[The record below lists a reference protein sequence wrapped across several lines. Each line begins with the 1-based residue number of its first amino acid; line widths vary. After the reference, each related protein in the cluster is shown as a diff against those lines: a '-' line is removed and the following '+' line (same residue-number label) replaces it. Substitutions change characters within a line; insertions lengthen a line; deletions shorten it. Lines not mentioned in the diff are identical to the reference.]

1 MYQDYFGIEENPF
14 SLTPDPRYLYMA
26 RGHQE
31 ALAHLLYGVSE
42 GGGFVMLTG
51 EVGTGK
57 TSVCRCLLEQLPD
70 EAQVALILNP
80 RQSEVELLSNIC
92 DELGIGAP
100 AADSVKT
107 LVDRLNQHLLSLHA
121 EGRHAVLIIDEAQ
134 NLSPAVMEQVRLLTN
149 LETDKRKLLQ
159 IIFIGQPE
167 LGDLLNRKDLRQ
179 LAQRIS
185 ARFHLDPL
193 SAAEARDYI
202 AHRLAVGGI
211 GHEVFTA
218 GARAEIY
225 KHSRGVPRLINSLC
239 DRCLLA
245 AYVQETRQIDRKIV
259 RAAASEVLGRR
270 TQRPPRRRAVL
281 PWAVATAA
289 VAVAVIALAVPR
301 DFGDTKV
308 VRSFASV
315 AEPAATPAAS
325 ETAAAVPDTK
335 PVEAPA
341 ESPPIA
347 TSTALAAVVSPES
360 APEPVATSIADGE
373 PEIAVAEAP
382 PVDQAA
388 ESVQLGVVEPATVTT
403 VEPNPPVEA
412 VETVQQSAALPMA
425 EATAEPAPT
434 VEAVESAQ
442 QSTALP
448 VAGVAADPSPLDP
461 AVENAGQMAAL
472 PAPGAGEDPSPAD
485 QAAPV
490 AEPKTLLTLDELFA
504 AKDLADSRTAGFER
518 LFAFWQQDF
527 DAVAGSEPCD
537 KALQAKLQCL
547 EGHGSLKTLADL
559 GRPALLPLNRPDGG
573 RIDVVVTG
581 LDGVW
586 AMLEAGP
593 HKLRV
598 RAADVAAAWSGDFVV
613 LWRPPAVYHRL
624 VALGQSGAD
633 VVWLKNRLAELD
645 GEPADEAAEATFD
658 ADLEA
663 RVVAFQR
670 SRPLR
675 VDGIVGPRTLMQLNS
690 ALGTPGIAVL
700 SAAEP

>member
-31 ALAHLLYGVSE
+31 ALAHLLYGVRE
-42 GGGFVMLTG
+42 GGGFVLLTG

-80 RQSEVELLSNIC
+80 RQNEVELLSNIC
-92 DELGIGAP
+92 DELGIDAP
-100 AADSVKT
+100 PVDSVKT
-107 LVDRLNQHLLSLHA
+107 LVDRLNRHLLSLHA

-149 LETDKRKLLQ
+149 LETDKQKLLQ

-167 LGDLLNRKDLRQ
+167 LGDLLNREDLRQ

-211 GHEVFTA
+211 GHEIFTA

-270 TQRPPRRRAVL
+270 TKRPPRRRTIL

-308 VRSFASV
+308 VPSTASV
-315 AEPAATPAAS
+315 TEAASPPAGS
-325 ETAAAVPDTK
+325 ETAAAAQGP
-335 PVEAPA
+335 EPA
-341 ESPPIA
+341 EASLEPVPSA
-347 TSTALAAVVSPES
+347 TSAAQAAAVPPEND
-360 APEPVATSIADGE
+360 PIVTPGMGGE
-373 PEIAVAEAP
+373 PETAMAGPIP
-382 PVDQAA
+382 IDQAA
-388 ESVQLGVVEPATVTT
+388 ESVRQSATVPAAGATE
-403 VEPNPPVEA
+403 EPTPLVEA
-412 VETVQQSAALPMA
+412 VESVQQIAAVSAAG
-425 EATAEPAPT
+425 ATAEPAPT
-434 VEAVESAQ
+434 VEAAQSVQQSPADPVVES
-442 QSTALP
+442 
-448 VAGVAADPSPLDP
+448 V
-461 AVENAGQMAAL
+461 GQMAAL
-472 PAPGAGEDPSPAD
+472 PAAGPSADPSPVD
-485 QAAPV
+485 PAAPG
-490 AEPKTLLTLDELFA
+490 AEPTTLLTLDQLFA
-504 AKDLADSRTAGFER
+504 ANDLTGSRTAGFER
-518 LFAFWQQDF
+518 LFELWQQDF
-527 DAVAGSEPCD
+527 GALAGSEPCA
-537 KALQAKLQCL
+537 KALQANLQCL
-547 EGHGSLKTLADL
+547 RGRGNLKALADL
-559 GRPALLPLNRPDGG
+559 GRPALLPLDNPDGG
-573 RIDVVVTG
+573 RIDVVLTG
-581 LDGVW
+581 LEGPWVT
-586 AMLEAGP
+586 LEAGP
-593 HKLRV
+593 YRLRE
-598 RAADVAAAWSGDFVV
+598 RAEDVAAAWSGDYTV
-613 LWRPPAVYHRL
+613 LWRPPAAYYRQL
-624 VALGQSGAD
+624 VRGQSGAD
-633 VVWLKNRLAELD
+633 VAWLKDRLAELG
-645 GEPADEAAEATFD
+645 GEPSDGAAEATFD
-658 ADLEA
+658 AALEA
-663 RVVAFQR
+663 QVVAFQR
-670 SRPLR
+670 SRPLQ

-690 ALGTPGIAVL
+690 ALGAPNIAVL

>member
-31 ALAHLLYGVSE
+31 ALAHLLYGVKE
-42 GGGFVMLTG
+42 GGGFVLLTG

-100 AADSVKT
+100 PADSVKT

-259 RAAASEVLGRR
+259 RAAASEVLGQK
-270 TQRPPRRRAVL
+270 TKRPPRRRVVL

-289 VAVAVIALAVPR
+289 VVVAVIALAVPR
-301 DFGDTKV
+301 DFGATKV
-308 VRSFASV
+308 VQSSVSV
-315 AEPAATPAAS
+315 AESAAPSAAA
-325 ETAAAVPDTK
+325 ETAAAVPEPT

-341 ESPPIA
+341 ESTPIA

-360 APEPVATSIADGE
+360 ASGPVATPGADDE

-388 ESVQLGVVEPATVTT
+388 EGARLGVVEPATVTT
-403 VEPNPPVEA
+403 ADPNLPVEA
-412 VETVQQSAALPMA
+412 GETVQQSAALPVA

-434 VEAVESAQ
+434 IEAVESAQ
-442 QSTALP
+442 
-448 VAGVAADPSPLDP
+448 
-461 AVENAGQMAAL
+461 QMAAL
-472 PAPGAGEDPSPAD
+472 PAPGAGQDPSPAD
-485 QAAPV
+485 QTAPV
-490 AEPKTLLTLDELFA
+490 AEPRTLLTLDELFA

-527 DAVAGSEPCD
+527 GAVAGSEPCD

-547 EGHGSLKTLADL
+547 EGRGSLKTLADL
-559 GRPALLPLNRPDGG
+559 GRPALLPLNRPGGG
-573 RIDVVVTG
+573 RFDVVVTG
-581 LDGVW
+581 LEGPWVT
-586 AMLEAGP
+586 LEAGP
-593 HKLRV
+593 YKLRE
-598 RAADVAAAWSGDFVV
+598 RAEDVAAAWSGDYVV

-624 VALGQSGAD
+624 LALGQSGAD
-633 VVWLKNRLAELD
+633 VAWLKNRLAELD
-645 GEPADEAAEATFD
+645 GEPGDGAAEATFD

-670 SRPLR
+670 SRPLE

-690 ALGTPGIAVL
+690 ALGTPDVAVL
-700 SAAEP
+700 SAAKP